1 MTLSFGT
8 CCRRACICDKLWPS
22 LLHDLW
28 HILPIFGKMLAMAMS
43 PTREPV
49 RVTSPEQSQPELGW
63 TDGGAALAH
72 RQQKGGCGAL
82 LWLAICFPTSLS
94 IWYVVVGRHHPRL
107 WRNTLCVVLSQ
118 LSAVLTNF
126 QSIILMPGGVNG
138 FVLGRKTFSPWFFSL
153 ITRMCLFYFNFDRN
167 QVMSHLW
174 EGTVSGTSVP
184 YFPLPPLF
192 SLSNGENRATTW

>member
-1 MTLSFGT
+1 MAYFIYWGENAGHGNVTHAWASPCNLPGAVT
-8 CCRRACICDKLWPS
+8 ARAGLNRWRTGS
-22 LLHDLW
+22 
-28 HILPIFGKMLAMAMS
+28 
-43 PTREPV
+43 R
-49 RVTSPEQSQPELGW
+49 SQTAE
-63 TDGGAALAH
+63 
-72 RQQKGGCGAL
+72 GGCGAL
-82 LWLAICFPTSLS
+82 LWLAICSPTSLS

-138 FVLGRKTFSPWFFSL
+138 FVSGRKTFPSWSFPL
-153 ITRMCLFYFNFDRN
+153 ITRMCLFYFNFDRS

-184 YFPLPPLF
+184 YSPPPPLF
-192 SLSNGENRATTW
+192 SFSNGENRATTW